1 MEDDRQEIANGGN
14 DSPQRKGWGRWLAI
28 GGVALLA
35 LGGIGIAGAMSDGFG
50 GYGMGGFGGP
60 MRHMAMGAM
69 GEHGIEN
76 MLEQVDAT
84 PDQETKL
91 WAIIDAARAEIRP
104 TARRCGYPR
113 RSRDHQRA
121 TIDRAA
127 AEKLRRAHR
136 DPRRGV
142 QEGDDGAARRGRRA
156 ARQRPLLEHFK
167 APIARPVVGASV
179 VIRAQLKW
187 RNRS

>member
-1 MEDDRQEIANGGN
+1 MQRNGTMEDDRQEIANGGN
-14 DSPQRKGWGRWLAI
+14 DSPQRKGWGRWFAI

-104 TARRCGYPR
+104 VARELRGTREEIAAIIGAP
-113 RSRDHQRA
+113 

-127 AEKLRRAHR
+127 AEKLRSERIATLDEASKKAMTALLDAADVLTPEQRAK
-136 DPRRGV
+136 
-142 QEGDDGAARRGRRA
+142 
-156 ARQRPLLEHFK
+156 LLEHFK
-167 APIARPVVGASV
+167 ERQSHD
-179 VIRAQLKW
+179 RW
-187 RNRS
+187 